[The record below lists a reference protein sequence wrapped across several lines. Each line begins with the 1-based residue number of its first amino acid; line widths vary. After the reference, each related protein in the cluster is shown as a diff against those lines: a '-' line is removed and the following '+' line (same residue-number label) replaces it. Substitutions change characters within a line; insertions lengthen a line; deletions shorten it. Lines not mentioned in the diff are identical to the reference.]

1 MPKDISQ
8 YRENVMNLEA
18 VREAVAKYPRVEL
31 VHRPT
36 PMRKLAVLSAELG
49 GPDIWVKRE
58 DLTGLAFGGN
68 KSRKLESIIPDMLA
82 QRAEVMV
89 TWAALQSNWAM
100 QTAAA
105 CTRYG
110 LHPVLVLFK
119 RYDLPPEFDGNM
131 LLDYILGAEIRTRD
145 PVAGKVTSREAAGKI
160 IEEVA
165 DEFRAKGKR
174 VYTVSVG
181 GSMPLGSMAV
191 PLGAVSYVE
200 AFSELLEQSRER
212 GFTPDAVVHSTGSGS
227 TQAGLLVGAKALS
240 PSTRVVGISVSD
252 EKAPFSRDVQDIASA
267 VEAALGLRT
276 GFGSEDI
283 IVFDEYIKEGYG
295 IVNREVADVIR
306 LMFRREG
313 IVLDPVYTSKAFAGL
328 IDLVRRGYFRKTDKV
343 VFLHTGGTPALFPNR
358 SKIVEL
364 LD

>member
-1 MPKDISQ
+1 MTPETLGQATGKF
-8 YRENVMNLEA
+8 
-18 VREAVAKYPRVEL
+18 PRVEL
-31 VHRPT
+31 IHRPT
-36 PMRKLAVLSAELG
+36 PMRKLAAISAELG
-49 GPDIWVKRE
+49 GPEIWVKRE

-68 KSRKLESIIPDMLA
+68 KSRKLEFIIPDMLA
-82 QRAEVMV
+82 QKAEVMV

-100 QTAAA
+100 QSAAA
-105 CTRYG
+105 CVRYG
-110 LHPVLVLFK
+110 IRPVLVLFK
-119 RYDLPPEFDGNM
+119 RYDLPPEYDGNM

-145 PVAGKVTSREAAGKI
+145 PVAGKVTSRDAAGKI

-165 DEFRAKGKR
+165 DEFRAAGKR
-174 VYTVSVG
+174 VYTISVG

-200 AFSELLEQSRER
+200 AFSELLEQARER
-212 GFTPDAVVHSTGSGS
+212 GFTPDAVVQSTGSGS

-252 EKAPFSRDVQDIASA
+252 EKAPFSRDVETIADSL
-267 VEAALGLRT
+267 EAALGVRT
-276 GFGSEDI
+276 GFTPEDI
-283 IVFDEYIKEGYG
+283 IVFDEFIKDGYG
-295 IVNREVADVIR
+295 VVNREIADVIR

-328 IDLVRRGYFRKTDKV
+328 VDLVRRGYFRKTDRV

-358 SKIVEL
+358 HKLVEL
-364 LD
+364 LG